1 MFELKPLSPEG
12 VAAALEKALRYR
24 LLNEP
29 REAESICRD
38 IIEVDPKTHAALTN
52 LILALTDQLTTRGAK
67 CGDEARSLL
76 ARLEDEYEGAYYA
89 GIICERRAKAQLS
102 RQNPGS
108 GFVAHDLLHD
118 AMEWYEKAEKV
129 RPAGNDDAILRWNT
143 CARLIMESEHI
154 RPHPEDDFHPMLE

>member
-1 MFELKPLSPEG
+1 MFELKPLSPES
-12 VAAALEKALRYR
+12 VATALEKALRYR

-38 IIEVDPKTHAALTN
+38 IIEVDPQNHEALTN
-52 LILALTDQLTTRGAK
+52 LILALTDQLTTKGPR

-76 ARLEDEYEGAYYA
+76 PRLGDEYEEAYYG

-118 AMEWYEKAEKV
+118 AMECYEKAEKV

-154 RPHPEDDFHPMLE
+154 RPHPEDDFQPMLE